1 MICNAL
7 ALPIASAIHCT
18 RSMHNLIY
26 GTLLN
31 PISWGL
37 GRQRSFSLWRI
48 VNRFKISFFRI
59 QPRLHPS
66 LDLGSKGQIGWHI
79 HRHRSRNRPLFAMWY
94 WIDRF
99 RPSALM
105 GDFERARSQRVHRIS
120 KPNQHSSGEAS
131 SVEHG
136 YNLLLANG
144 IDSIDLQGHY
154 KWSIN
159 MVIARRA
166 RFFDFSAEMNFEQV
180 ILARP
185 A

>member
-1 MICNAL
+1 
-7 ALPIASAIHCT
+7 
-18 RSMHNLIY
+18 
-26 GTLLN
+26 
-31 PISWGL
+31 
-37 GRQRSFSLWRI
+37 
-48 VNRFKISFFRI
+48 
-59 QPRLHPS
+59 
-66 LDLGSKGQIGWHI
+66 
-79 HRHRSRNRPLFAMWY
+79 
-94 WIDRF
+94 
-99 RPSALM
+99 M

-180 ILARP
+180 ILARTASLIP
-185 A
+185 IVIPLAGWSLLEQKLTCK

>member
-1 MICNAL
+1 
-7 ALPIASAIHCT
+7 
-18 RSMHNLIY
+18 
-26 GTLLN
+26 
-31 PISWGL
+31 
-37 GRQRSFSLWRI
+37 
-48 VNRFKISFFRI
+48 
-59 QPRLHPS
+59 
-66 LDLGSKGQIGWHI
+66 
-79 HRHRSRNRPLFAMWY
+79 
-94 WIDRF
+94 
-99 RPSALM
+99 M

-154 KWSIN
+154 KWSIK

-180 ILARP
+180 VLARP

>member
-1 MICNAL
+1 
-7 ALPIASAIHCT
+7 
-18 RSMHNLIY
+18 
-26 GTLLN
+26 
-31 PISWGL
+31 
-37 GRQRSFSLWRI
+37 
-48 VNRFKISFFRI
+48 
-59 QPRLHPS
+59 
-66 LDLGSKGQIGWHI
+66 
-79 HRHRSRNRPLFAMWY
+79 
-94 WIDRF
+94 
-99 RPSALM
+99 M

-120 KPNQHSSGEAS
+120 KQNQHSSGEAS

-180 ILARP
+180 ILARTASLTP
-185 A
+185 IVIPLHCGKQDGGRNFHRDPQRRELLHLVRPSTE